1 MKVFELDE
9 NGQVKE
15 TVGNVITAL
24 NEKEKKNE
32 PLYADI
38 VDIKIEHHEC
48 PYSHERSDEVGRN
61 GQRYCKRKRV
71 WCDGNGNQLCDEPFE
86 VIDRRE
92 MCAKS
97 SIFGNYYLQLTE
109 ENIEALRS
117 GKVLF
122 VGDEYGILVSM

>member
-9 NGQVKE
+9 NGEVKN
-15 TVGNVITAL
+15 TVGNFTVAK
-24 NEKEKKNE
+24 EEKKSE

-38 VDIKIEHHEC
+38 SEILIEHHEC
-48 PYSHERSDEVGRN
+48 PYSHERDDEVRK
-61 GQRYCKRKRV
+61 GQRWCKRKRV

-86 VIDRRE
+86 VIERRE

-109 ENIEALRS
+109 ENIEALRA

-122 VGDEYGILVSM
+122 VGDEYGVLVSM